1 MGELFWQGDPSRD
14 LRILW
19 NRLPHIPALKLLFY
33 PKIPKWRLVQA
44 LVCVGALQQTR
55 RPPEQ
60 AETLSPISKVLT
72 SIKIFVKTLAPIFP
86 I

>member
-33 PKIPKWRLVQA
+33 PKIPKLWLVQA

-55 RPPEQ
+55 RRAGRDIKPHFQ
-60 AETLSPISKVLT
+60 GVNTHQNLCKDISAHLPYL
-72 SIKIFVKTLAPIFP
+72 I
-86 I
+86 